1 MPIDPQEM
9 KRLALIRFLY
19 AEGLEQVARPAP
31 LSSRALLSFHDAVE
45 MFLLLAAE
53 HLNVNLSQGV
63 NFNGYFG
70 EIKTHSNVEM
80 PLRPAMRRMN
90 QSRVNLKHHGSIPS
104 DADLEQFRAD
114 VTTFLTDAT
123 QMVFHADFSSVDMAD
138 LVTQP
143 EAVKILRQAKVQAGQ
158 GDHAEALA
166 LLSEAFEYLLDDYAS
181 RKRTA
186 SGTSVFT
193 WWPPSTSP
201 RHFPPTSTDY
211 DMALARPIHDV
222 FVALEDFQQAMRV
235 MAVGLDYRRYARF
248 QMVVPAIYTNTNG
261 ERGVRPVPGLPLGDD
276 EYQMGRQFVIET
288 ALHLAALDFD
298 LNLADIDEENRLRQL
313 RLPPHGIPD
322 TLPPGL

>member
-1 MPIDPQEM
+1 
-9 KRLALIRFLY
+9 
-19 AEGLEQVARPAP
+19 
-31 LSSRALLSFHDAVE
+31 
-45 MFLLLAAE
+45 
-53 HLNVNLSQGV
+53 
-63 NFNGYFG
+63 
-70 EIKTHSNVEM
+70 
-80 PLRPAMRRMN
+80 MN

-143 EAVKILRQAKVQAGQ
+143 EAVTLLRQAKAQAGQ

-211 DMALARPIHDV
+211 EMALARPIHSSSSPLKTSSRPCGSWPW
-222 FVALEDFQQAMRV
+222 ASTTAAMR
-235 MAVGLDYRRYARF
+235 ASRWSC
-248 QMVVPAIYTNTNG
+248 
-261 ERGVRPVPGLPLGDD
+261 
-276 EYQMGRQFVIET
+276 
-288 ALHLAALDFD
+288 
-298 LNLADIDEENRLRQL
+298 
-313 RLPPHGIPD
+313 PPS
-322 TLPPGL
+322 TRT